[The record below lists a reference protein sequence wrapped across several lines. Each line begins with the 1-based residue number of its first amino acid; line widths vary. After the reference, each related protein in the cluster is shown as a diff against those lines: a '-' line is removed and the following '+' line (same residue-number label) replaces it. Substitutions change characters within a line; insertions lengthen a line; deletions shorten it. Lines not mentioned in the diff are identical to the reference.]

1 MVPTKSYYSATYNL
15 RPGRGPRR
23 STATG
28 GGRRGAELSLR
39 NTLWGGICRVVA
51 PIPGRRR
58 RPPRPIRPQDPISV
72 PAADASTLLILPPV
86 MSLIGPALYLLASIL
101 ILLTPTRNSMSLLAA
116 PPLPPDPDSDD
127 NANNQYSVNAAI
139 DMDPSP
145 EDDRLQVNQSVRS
158 SSPPPRAGGGRRR
171 TPAPWCRSWGS
182 YSCLVRWYG
191 TSGQESVW
199 VGCGVGQG
207 ELCNILNNR

>member
-28 GGRRGAELSLR
+28 GGRSGAELSLR

-51 PIPGRRR
+51 PVPGRRR
-58 RPPRPIRPQDPISV
+58 RPPRPIRPRDPISV

-116 PPLPPDPDSDD
+116 PPLPPDPNSDD

-145 EDDRLQVNQSVRS
+145 EDDRLQVNPSVRS
-158 SSPPPRAGGGRRR
+158 SSPPPRAGGGEAQNTSALVPLLGIVQLLGQMVWYLR
-171 TPAPWCRSWGS
+171 TGECVGGLWCGAGR
-182 YSCLVRWYG
+182 V
-191 TSGQESVW
+191 V
-199 VGCGVGQG
+199 
-207 ELCNILNNR
+207 